1 MFLQCSPA
9 ALDRIVLAVVGR
21 VINQFNLQVVFISEL
36 SQAFHELRTTTGY
49 FRTIVQVD
57 HQLAN
62 VRLNSFA
69 ITPPLLEIVRYG
81 IAGGSALAE
90 ADG

>member
-9 ALDRIVLAVVGR
+9 ALDRIVL
-21 VINQFNLQVVFISEL
+21 
-36 SQAFHELRTTTGY
+36 
-49 FRTIVQVD
+49 TIVQVD

>member
-1 MFLQCSPA
+1 MVVSSVPFQCFSNAPQQRSI
-9 ALDRIVLAVVGR
+9 ALYLAV
-21 VINQFNLQVVFISEL
+21 
-36 SQAFHELRTTTGY
+36 
-49 FRTIVQVD
+49 VQVD